1 MRVDPTIE
9 RVVAVFFFAAK
20 DAAHVERILANGF
33 NGWDRITAK
42 LPYGKPTFVDQPG
55 ILVSDAPDPST
66 GFAIGLEFATNKG
79 YLKGLELMSHVSGV
93 RYFVLMV
100 GDTKKARLW
109 KVAEDELAKAREAG
123 LEKWQHQP
131 LVWFGKD
138 EMKVA

>member
-66 GFAIGLEFATNKG
+66 GFAIGLEF
-79 YLKGLELMSHVSGV
+79 ELMSHVSGV